1 MKRKTQL
8 KKKLVPGMIRF
19 VHFQITILNRN
30 VEKLH
35 LGNQLMQSKILA
47 FLTLLS
53 FKQRSCGYDTT

>member
-1 MKRKTQL
+1 
-8 KKKLVPGMIRF
+8 MIRF